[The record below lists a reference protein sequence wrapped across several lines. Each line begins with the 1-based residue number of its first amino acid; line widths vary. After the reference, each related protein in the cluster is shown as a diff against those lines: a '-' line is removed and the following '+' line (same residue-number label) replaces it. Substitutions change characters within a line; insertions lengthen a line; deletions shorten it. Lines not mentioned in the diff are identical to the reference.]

1 MIRFIWSK
9 IIVGRNI
16 FYEEVKTYTIN
27 VTRKYVDKPANNEP
41 TNNTPTVEEVKKSN
55 NNYLSE
61 LKLNNGTLV
70 FDKEKTE
77 YKVTVAYNI
86 EKMEV
91 TTKTEDGKA
100 KFEITGNE
108 ELKVGENTITIKV
121 TAEDGSEREYK
132 IEVIRKEQ
140 NANLSSN
147 SKLKSLTIKDYNI
160 NFSSSVYD
168 YTIKIGNE
176 DRLNITYTTA
186 DSKSDVTVTGNEN
199 LENGS
204 IIKVT
209 VVAEDGTTT
218 IYKINVEKYN
228 TKNVVIISV
237 MAFLLVA
244 LVVLSVI
251 LVKSRKNKHF
261 KGDI

>member
-41 TNNTPTVEEVKKSN
+41 TNNTPPAEEVKKSN

-77 YKVTVAYNI
+77 YKVTVVYNI
-86 EKMEV
+86 EKIEV

-147 SKLKSLTIKDYNI
+147 SKLKSLTIKDCNI

-168 YTIKIGNE
+168 YTTKIGNE

-218 IYKINVEKYN
+218 IYKINVEKVN
-228 TKNVVIISV
+228 TKNLVIISV
-237 MAFLLVA
+237 MAFLLVT
-244 LVVLSVI
+244 LVVLNVI
-251 LVKSRKNKHF
+251 LVKSRKKQTF
-261 KGDI
+261 

>member
-27 VTRKYVDKPANNEP
+27 VTRKYVYKPANNKP
-41 TNNTPTVEEVKKSN
+41 TNNTPSAEEVKKSN

-61 LKLNNGTLV
+61 LKLSNGTLV

-86 EKMEV
+86 EKIEV
-91 TTKTEDGKA
+91 TTKTEDGKV

-147 SKLKSLTIKDYNI
+147 SKLKSLTIKDCNI

-218 IYKINVEKYN
+218 IYKINVEKVN

-237 MAFLLVA
+237 MAFLLVT

-251 LVKSRKNKHF
+251 LVKSRKKQTF
-261 KGDI
+261 